1 MRAQEGAIAGKRA
14 VNIFLTLKAEISTSL
29 LPAGDE
35 QRRREDGK
43 RKRHW
48 FPSLTAKH
56 TKSRTE
62 PRPLPYACA
71 YRQHEPEGRL

>member
-43 RKRHW
+43 RKRH
-48 FPSLTAKH
+48 
-56 TKSRTE
+56 
-62 PRPLPYACA
+62 
-71 YRQHEPEGRL
+71 